1 MSWRDARAKVDRGFY
16 KKQDNAIGDGFAK
29 AANIIAKSWMQEAAD
44 DKVAEKERIKEEKA
58 ERKRVRA
65 AQQKA
70 ELAEK
75 KLKDNALYLART
87 YTNDPTNVAAVKFFY
102 ENLSLMGG
110 DVGDVMTYADRLI
123 ESNRLSFIPSTTKTE
138 TVEYQGPN
146 VPANS
151 KLKDFGGT
159 VGTNT
164 KFKDG
169 TDITLGDLPGIR
181 DNDKNSDSIR
191 SQASEMND
199 MFGDLAEGTTLPEPG
214 EVDVTVPGGIELTA
228 AGQEP
233 IDIDFTRLGSLDEI
247 SLYEQ
252 ELSKDGKPIDS
263 ATQKIFNDRKNTLK
277 TKDNNEWLNS
287 LSGDTEAQDRQLR
300 AMEINSETET
310 ERYTLLKALQ
320 TADKKDIVLWKA
332 IIDPS
337 ETVDLDVNKLRDRMA
352 LAKQMGAKDEDL
364 TTIQAQIKQKEEVE
378 KKKPIQWSTIN
389 SDNYEG
395 TAKEFEDKGRPEDAQ
410 LIREYG
416 KSQLNPAMSDTELD
430 AASDDL
436 LAIIS
441 AQTTDTEYKT
451 RIDRIIAQKLA
462 TSNAEQ
468 AKSDL
473 EERKGLVSKDVS
485 ELEGIVNSDSYPIE
499 TRQAAALILSS
510 KSGKDFDLKDYDN
523 VENSTI
529 KAIIASK
536 GVAAENIVK
545 LQTLLNARS
554 NNAPKIMAGSETFL
568 VQYKEGNII
577 KSTTAKLTADGRYVD
592 LNNPTRLITPAQ
604 DTQVVNL
611 DLNADLYDDV
621 IKIQQS
627 IIVPLDEQREAMAST
642 LESAKKLDDLVN
654 PALGGDPTI
663 LTTVGGKIAPFM
675 QRTGLEIATIV
686 DMYNANG
693 KNIDTVNSFVNS
705 TVDKY
710 LRATQGLS
718 GKAKKA
724 ALFEAERIKLAFSF
738 AASALGQS
746 GQGLSND
753 DFKYALT
760 VVSTG
765 STYDTFSTG
774 IKSQVNSIIS
784 KTDRMVGRF
793 IQNTAVNLLK
803 NNNSTLFQGY
813 EQTSEQYANDNNL
826 SGAYAWAK
834 SETSGNPN
842 LITPRPKPTLQEF
855 LDKMMPKNP
864 DYTVQELTDF
874 YNRQYRNGE

>member
-44 DKVAEKERIKEEKA
+44 EKVAKKERLKEEKD

-70 ELAEK
+70 EVEEK
-75 KLKDNALYLART
+75 KLKDNAIYLART
-87 YTNDPTNVAAVKFFY
+87 YTNDPSNVAAVKFFY

-123 ESNRLSFIPSTTKTE
+123 EDNRLSFIPPTTKTE

-146 VPANS
+146 VPANA

-159 VGTNT
+159 VGSNFT
-164 KFKDG
+164 KDG
-169 TDITLGDLPGIR
+169 RDVTLGDLPNIII
-181 DNDKNSDSIR
+181 NDTNSS
-191 SQASEMND
+191 SLKAQASEMND

-214 EVDVTVPGGIELTA
+214 EVEVPVPGGIELTA

-310 ERYTLLKALQ
+310 ERYTLLTALQ

-485 ELEGIVNSDSYPIE
+485 ELEGIVNSVSYPIE

-510 KSGKDFDLKDYDN
+510 KSSADFDLKDYDN

-554 NNAPKIMAGSETFL
+554 
-568 VQYKEGNII
+568 
-577 KSTTAKLTADGRYVD
+577 
-592 LNNPTRLITPAQ
+592 
-604 DTQVVNL
+604 
-611 DLNADLYDDV
+611 
-621 IKIQQS
+621 
-627 IIVPLDEQREAMAST
+627 
-642 LESAKKLDDLVN
+642 
-654 PALGGDPTI
+654 
-663 LTTVGGKIAPFM
+663 
-675 QRTGLEIATIV
+675 
-686 DMYNANG
+686 
-693 KNIDTVNSFVNS
+693 
-705 TVDKY
+705 
-710 LRATQGLS
+710 
-718 GKAKKA
+718 
-724 ALFEAERIKLAFSF
+724 
-738 AASALGQS
+738 
-746 GQGLSND
+746 
-753 DFKYALT
+753 
-760 VVSTG
+760 
-765 STYDTFSTG
+765 
-774 IKSQVNSIIS
+774 
-784 KTDRMVGRF
+784 
-793 IQNTAVNLLK
+793 
-803 NNNSTLFQGY
+803 
-813 EQTSEQYANDNNL
+813 
-826 SGAYAWAK
+826 
-834 SETSGNPN
+834 
-842 LITPRPKPTLQEF
+842 
-855 LDKMMPKNP
+855 
-864 DYTVQELTDF
+864 
-874 YNRQYRNGE
+874 

>member
-44 DKVAEKERIKEEKA
+44 EKVAKKERLKEEKD

-70 ELAEK
+70 EVEEK
-75 KLKDNALYLART
+75 KLKDNAIYLART
-87 YTNDPTNVAAVKFFY
+87 YTNDPSNVAAVKFFY

-123 ESNRLSFIPSTTKTE
+123 EDNRLSFIPPTTKTE

-146 VPANS
+146 VPANA

-159 VGTNT
+159 VGSNFT
-164 KFKDG
+164 KDG
-169 TDITLGDLPGIR
+169 RDVTLGDLPNIII
-181 DNDKNSDSIR
+181 NDTNSS
-191 SQASEMND
+191 SLKAQASEMND

-214 EVDVTVPGGIELTA
+214 EVEVPVPGGIELTA

-310 ERYTLLKALQ
+310 ERYTLLTALQ

-485 ELEGIVNSDSYPIE
+485 ELEGIVNSVSYPIE

-510 KSGKDFDLKDYDN
+510 KSSADFDLKDYDN

-577 KSTTAKLTADGRYVD
+577 KSTTAKLTADGKYVD

-604 DTQVVNL
+604 NTQVVNL
-611 DLNADLYDDV
+611 DLNADLYDDI

-627 IIVPLDEQREAMAST
+627 IIVPIDEQREAMAST

-663 LTTVGGKIAPFM
+663 LTTVGGKVAPFM
-675 QRTGLEIATIV
+675 QRVGLEIATMV
-686 DMYNANG
+686 DMFNSDGN
-693 KNIDTVNSFVNS
+693 NVNTVNSFVNS
-705 TVDKY
+705 TVAKY
-710 LRATQGLS
+710 IQASQGLS
-718 GKAKKA
+718 DKAKAA

-753 DFKYALT
+753 DFKYSLT
-760 VVSTG
+760 VVSIG
-765 STYDTFSTG
+765 NTYDKFSTN
-774 IKSQVNSIIS
+774 IRSQVQSIIS
-784 KTDRMVGRF
+784 KTDRIVGRF
-793 IQNTAVNLLK
+793 RKNTAVNLLK
-803 NNNSTLFQGY
+803 RNDPTLFQGY
-813 EQTSEQYANDNNL
+813 EQTAEQYANDNNL

-834 SETSGNPN
+834 GETSGNPN
-842 LITPRPKPTLQEF
+842 LIPPRPKPTLQEF
-855 LDKMMPKNP
+855 LDKMKPKNP

-874 YNRQYRNGE
+874 YNSQYGDGE